1 MEELPSQI
9 RDNKGHCEMA
19 KDETSEDVKWQV
31 QMYFSIQT
39 RARNHPIGKY
49 HWPVRIA
56 GKHLRESCHR
66 SSEMEVCRSHA
77 DNMLRTWNK
86 ESGCGRE
93 EWRLREAASPGRI
106 GCQSW

>member
-39 RARNHPIGKY
+39 RARNYPIGT
-49 HWPVRIA
+49 
-56 GKHLRESCHR
+56 
-66 SSEMEVCRSHA
+66 SS
-77 DNMLRTWNK
+77 D
-86 ESGCGRE
+86 
-93 EWRLREAASPGRI
+93 
-106 GCQSW
+106 SW